1 MILANDN
8 LVGGAIVAELLFA
21 TTIVR
26 ADVGCLA
33 ATSTTCLFLAFDFFF
48 SAPVTVV

>member
-33 ATSTTCLFLAFDFFF
+33 ATSTTCLLAFDFFF
-48 SAPVTVV
+48 SAQVTVV